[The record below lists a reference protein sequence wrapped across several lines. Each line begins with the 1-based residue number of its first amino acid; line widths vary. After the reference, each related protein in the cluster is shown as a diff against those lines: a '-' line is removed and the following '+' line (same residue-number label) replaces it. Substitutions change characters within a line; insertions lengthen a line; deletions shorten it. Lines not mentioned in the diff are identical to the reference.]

1 MNAMAALKQYQT
13 VNTQVQVFDASPH
26 RLIQMLMEGGLSRLA
41 QAKGAMERGQVAL
54 KGELLGK
61 AIAIIGGLRE
71 GLDLR
76 QGGELAANLDSL
88 YEYMSSRLLQANRS
102 NDVAIIDEVAGVYPK
117 IMVDGEMDAGAWSC
131 GMVAGLI
138 HDIPTCKELIDRIM
152 AEAEDIISNQMMGM
166 LAGKVPA

>member
-1 MNAMAALKQYQT
+1 MNAMSALKQYQT
-13 VNTQVQVFDASPH
+13 VNTQAQVFDASPH

-102 NDVAIIDEVAGVYPK
+102 NDVAIIDEVAGLLREVK
-117 IMVDGEMDAGAWSC
+117 SGWDGIA
-131 GMVAGLI
+131 
-138 HDIPTCKELIDRIM
+138 
-152 AEAEDIISNQMMGM
+152 NQI
-166 LAGKVPA
+166 